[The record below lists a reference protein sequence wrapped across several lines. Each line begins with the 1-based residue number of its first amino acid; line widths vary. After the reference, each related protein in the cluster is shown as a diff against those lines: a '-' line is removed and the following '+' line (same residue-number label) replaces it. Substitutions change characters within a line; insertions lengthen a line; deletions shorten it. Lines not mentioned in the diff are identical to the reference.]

1 MKSVA
6 STDPGARGADGGER
20 RREGVAVGV
29 PPSVSAA
36 PLPDGKGGGR
46 DASTDAS
53 VRASSSGPASTT
65 ARTSAAS
72 STSPSLAAHAPAA
85 RHACIAG
92 LAELPDLPSA
102 IACARTADL
111 INAHTVLVGFGLNPL
126 RDPGGDATHAPR
138 ADALAT
144 AVAPPTQLSAIDDKI
159 STASAPRPPA
169 WAARSA
175 RSCHAG
181 SELADRF
188 AVAFGFR
195 FGGSRMMAEID
206 PGGAAVG

>member
-1 MKSVA
+1 M
-6 STDPGARGADGGER
+6 
-20 RREGVAVGV
+20 
-29 PPSVSAA
+29 
-36 PLPDGKGGGR
+36 
-46 DASTDAS
+46 
-53 VRASSSGPASTT
+53 
-65 ARTSAAS
+65 
-72 STSPSLAAHAPAA
+72 AAHAPAA
-85 RHACIAG
+85 RHACVAG

-175 RSCHAG
+175 RSCHAE
-181 SELADRF
+181 SELA
-188 AVAFGFR
+188 VM
-195 FGGSRMMAEID
+195 GGVSELAPEFICGRMNE
-206 PGGAAVG
+206 AARAAAKTSTARATARRVRTPS